1 MSPLVSLPEYETF
14 VYGLQQQFSVIQRT
28 TLVVVRRGEAIVVVN
43 GTIEFPQGFRLIV
56 REQLNFAQ
64 TPGLIKGY
72 GYEVWQNNR
81 QLYWYDSQPH
91 PNNPALASTD
101 PHHKHIPP
109 DIKHNRIPA
118 PNMSFTQPN
127 LPALIEEITQLLTSK
142 ES

>member
-1 MSPLVSLPEYETF
+1 MSPLASLPEYEIF
-14 VYGLQQQFSVIQRT
+14 IYGLQQQFPIIQRT
-28 TLVVVRRGEAIVVVN
+28 TLVVVRRGETIVVVN
-43 GTIEFPQGFRLIV
+43 GIIELPHGFRLIV

-64 TPGLIKGY
+64 SPGFIKGY
-72 GYEVWQNNR
+72 GYEVWQNER

-91 PNNPALASTD
+91 PNNPTLASTH

-109 DIKHNRIPA
+109 NIKHNRIPA

-127 LPALIEEITQLLTSK
+127 LPALIAEITQRLPQK